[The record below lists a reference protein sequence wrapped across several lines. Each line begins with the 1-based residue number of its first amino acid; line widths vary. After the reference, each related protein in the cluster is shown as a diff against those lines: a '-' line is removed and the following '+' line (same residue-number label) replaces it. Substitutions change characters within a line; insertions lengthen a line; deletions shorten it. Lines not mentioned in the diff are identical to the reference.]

1 MSQYAPED
9 GTGAVQPRIEEYEYD
24 KDNEIKALIELFFGT
39 ARIRQNQCFGMFLVT
54 VVGVAQA
61 VFGYCMITARSL
73 SNDMESD
80 DHVHEYWGPHN
91 HTGVF
96 ELPFSQYNSS
106 WGGSQKIKHKQDSMY
121 GIGTVLVL
129 IFLAVLFTKDL
140 VEVFIVG
147 FNTPDGEGGKCK
159 IFGVLYWG
167 LACIVT
173 WALMLIVGLILAS
186 SDDIGASVGTGL
198 GFYIIAQIDDWVK
211 DVINASMYIEIYRSY
226 NQCKEDMH
234 RADKLKCFRSVPYFS
249 AVGSA
254 GIGILAWMAGRGL

>member
-1 MSQYAPED
+1 MSQHAPED
-9 GTGAVQPRIEEYEYD
+9 GTAAVQPRIEEYEYD

-39 ARIRQNQCFGMFLVT
+39 ARIKQSRCFGMLLVI
-54 VVGVAQA
+54 VVGFAQA
-61 VFGYCMITARSL
+61 TFCFCMITARSL
-73 SNDMESD
+73 SNDLESD
-80 DHVHEYWGPHN
+80 DHAHEYWGPHN

-96 ELPFSQYNSS
+96 ELPFGQYNTS
-106 WGGSQKIKHKQDSMY
+106 WGGSQEIKHEQDHMY
-121 GIGTVLVL
+121 EIGTVLVL

-140 VEVFIVG
+140 VEIFIVG

-159 IFGVLYWG
+159 TIGILYWS

-173 WALMLIVGLILAS
+173 WMLMFVVGLILAS

-198 GFYIIAQIDDWVK
+198 GFYIIAQIDDWLK

-234 RADKLKCFRSVPYFS
+234 RADTLKCFLAVPYFS

-254 GIGILAWMAGRGL
+254 GIGVIAWMGARGL